1 MTGVQTCALP
11 ILSRSLKNIVLV
23 EERGSDFL
31 EYVENK
37 LNDLKI
43 LHKVTNVEEIDIEA
57 DESLERIFENGKV
70 HLGNEAHK
78 IAQRNFEI
86 IYRIN
91 PYFPQ
96 IKEYLELTR
105 KISINE
111 SHVAIAQYCENN
123 GLYHS
128 AARYYQK
135 TNNMVKYCLMAFL
148 EGDRDSL
155 QKRLNEMGIDV
166 LDLVQSN
173 ELSEWQRKL
182 IMYFL
187 EEQLTE
193 VKELNIELNEKLN
206 KFLEA

>member
-1 MTGVQTCALP
+1 
-11 ILSRSLKNIVLV
+11 
-23 EERGSDFL
+23 
-31 EYVENK
+31 
-37 LNDLKI
+37 
-43 LHKVTNVEEIDIEA
+43 
-57 DESLERIFENGKV
+57 
-70 HLGNEAHK
+70 
-78 IAQRNFEI
+78 
-86 IYRIN
+86 
-91 PYFPQ
+91 
-96 IKEYLELTR
+96 
-105 KISINE
+105 
-111 SHVAIAQYCENN
+111 
-123 GLYHS
+123 
-128 AARYYQK
+128 
-135 TNNMVKYCLMAFL
+135 MAFL